1 MARTP
6 LAAPSTRPVLSGV
19 EGLRTYFF
27 QHSHDISLKSFGKD
41 SMPVQPQGP
50 TATQEYLIQL
60 LDRLERPFMVAS
72 RLGPRGLQTIK
83 NIDHYISS
91 QIVTALGKCIFSP
104 EIEANMLVLR
114 ALFQD
119 THDQAQEFHKRR
131 LEHGRMLLQ
140 ELRAKVNSSHGGL
153 GEAASINK
161 STQII
166 PQKLASET
174 GGLES
179 THASNDPEHF
189 EAKVPKATK
198 STDYRSQHEDQR
210 PLSEIPIQFAKG
222 IGPKRA
228 ALLAKLG
235 IKTVEDG
242 LWFLPWRYEDRSQ
255 IAPIKSL
262 EPGTKPTISGVI
274 QRTSLRRTR
283 RKGMTIY
290 TIAVRDETG
299 MIEAVFF
306 NQPYLEDVLEKDMRV
321 VLSGPVSTPSG
332 SWNILQL
339 RSPQFEVIDQK
350 DDLLLHVGRIVPIY
364 HETRGLTSRHLRWM
378 IHHLL
383 DHYRNSLEDILP
395 DGICQL
401 YGFPEVSEAIAHAQF
416 PPNGENLIALN
427 SWQTLAH
434 QRLAFEEGF
443 VLQAALA
450 VRQQSYQQE
459 TPGIGFD
466 VHTPLVTQL
475 HGKLPFQL
483 TPSQKRVIQDIMDD
497 MKRPHPMNRLI
508 QGDVGAGKTIVALH
522 AMLVACGCG
531 YQAALMAPTEILA
544 EQHFLNIRIFLESLG
559 ITVAVMKGGMSHK
572 ERANLLEKISTGTI
586 QLIVGTHALI
596 EGGVQF
602 AKLGL
607 VVVDEQHKFGVL
619 QRASLRSKGIRPD
632 VLVMTATP
640 IPRTLAMTVYG
651 DLNVSIID
659 GLPPGRKP
667 IRTRIIRKGQRDRA
681 YNLVRKE
688 VEAGRQAYIVFPL
701 VDESEKV
708 DLEAAMQAFE
718 RLQTEEFPSLRV
730 GLLHGRM
737 KSEEKAEVM
746 AAFKEG
752 VIQVLVATTVI
763 EVGVDVPN
771 ASVMVI
777 EHADRFGLA
786 QLHQLRGRVGR
797 GAHQSLCVLIS
808 SGGRRVGSEEPSH
821 VDTNHAPRTQSMTK
835 ELPLGSMGI
844 FPVRGTQTVTQSA
857 QQRLKAMVTCS
868 DGFAIA
874 EQDLRIRGPGEFLGT
889 RQWGMPEFR
898 VLNLIRDAQL
908 MEQARQAAFAL
919 VKEDPHLQKPEHQLL
934 KTVMIRRWQAK
945 LDLGNVG

>member
-1 MARTP
+1 
-6 LAAPSTRPVLSGV
+6 
-19 EGLRTYFF
+19 
-27 QHSHDISLKSFGKD
+27 
-41 SMPVQPQGP
+41 
-50 TATQEYLIQL
+50 
-60 LDRLERPFMVAS
+60 MVAS
-72 RLGPRGLQTIK
+72 RVGPRGLQTIK
-83 NIDHYISS
+83 NIDTYISS
-91 QIVTALGKCIFSP
+91 QIATALGQCIFP
-104 EIEANMLVLR
+104 PAVEANLLVLR

-119 THDQAQEFHKRR
+119 THGLARQLHERR
-131 LEHGRMLLQ
+131 LEHGRMLIQ
-140 ELRAKVNSSHGGL
+140 DIRAMVKSPHGWL
-153 GEAASINK
+153 EETASLKTKQFTKMK
-161 STQII
+161 S
-166 PQKLASET
+166 PKHGSET
-174 GGLES
+174 VIQES
-179 THASNDPEHF
+179 PHPSNNPEHF
-189 EAKVPKATK
+189 GAKVPRTTK
-198 STDYRSQHEDQR
+198 QTYPPGQHLDHR
-210 PLSEIPIQFAKG
+210 PVSEIPIQFAKG

-235 IKTVEDG
+235 IQTVEDG

-283 RKGMTIY
+283 RKGMTLY
-290 TIAVRDETG
+290 TIVVRDETG

-306 NQPYLEDVLEKDMRV
+306 NQPYLEDVLKKDTRV
-321 VLSGPVSTPSG
+321 VLSGLVSTPSG
-332 SWNILQL
+332 NWNILQF
-339 RSPQFEVIDQK
+339 RSPQFETIDQK
-350 DDLLLHVGRIVPIY
+350 DDLLLHVGRIVPVY

-378 IHHLL
+378 VHHLL
-383 DHYRNSLEDILP
+383 NHYGDRLDDILP
-395 DGICQL
+395 DGVCQL
-401 YGFPEVSEAIAHAQF
+401 YGFPEMSEAIAHTQF
-416 PPNGENLIALN
+416 PPKGEDLIALN

-443 VLQAALA
+443 VLQVALA

-459 TPGIGFD
+459 TPGIGFG

-483 TPSQKRVIQDIMDD
+483 TESQKRVIQDIMDD

-522 AMLVACGCG
+522 AMLVACGSG

-544 EQHFLNIRIFLESLG
+544 EQHYLNIRGLLESLG
-559 ITVAVMKGGMSHK
+559 IAVAVMKGSMSPK
-572 ERANLLEKISTGTI
+572 ERANLLENISTGNI
-586 QLIVGTHALI
+586 QLIVGTHALL

-602 AKLGL
+602 AKLGF

-619 QRASLRSKGIRPD
+619 QRATLRSKGICPD

-640 IPRTLAMTVYG
+640 IPRTLAMTAYG
-651 DLNVSIID
+651 DLDVSIIE

-688 VEAGRQAYIVFPL
+688 VEAGRQAYIVYPL
-701 VDESEKV
+701 VDESEKI
-708 DLEAAMQAFE
+708 DLEAAMQASE

-752 VIQVLVATTVI
+752 VIQILVATTVI

-797 GAHQSLCVLIS
+797 GAHESLCLLIS
-808 SGGRRVGSEEPSH
+808 SGGRRAESEEAGHMDP
-821 VDTNHAPRTQSMTK
+821 NPLPRPQSMTK

-844 FPVRGTQTVTQSA
+844 FPVRRPQTVTQSA
-857 QQRLKAMVTCS
+857 QQRLKAMVACS

-898 VLNLIRDAQL
+898 VMNLVRDARL
-908 MEQARQAAFAL
+908 MEQARQAAFKL
-919 VKEDPHLQKPEHQLL
+919 VKQDPHLQKPEHQSL
-934 KTVMIRRWQAK
+934 KTVMLRRWQAK